1 MRNMNKAQQGQ
12 SFIDMIFQGTGG
24 FEGIVEAAVLNDK
37 SITDDI
43 EIGENILVGEIT
55 NNSIKNTLQRR
66 NPATSVSHTGIQLN
80 QPEGIDYWAIQAD
93 FIIS

>member
-43 EIGENILVGEIT
+43 EIGENI
-55 NNSIKNTLQRR
+55 
-66 NPATSVSHTGIQLN
+66 
-80 QPEGIDYWAIQAD
+80 
-93 FIIS
+93 